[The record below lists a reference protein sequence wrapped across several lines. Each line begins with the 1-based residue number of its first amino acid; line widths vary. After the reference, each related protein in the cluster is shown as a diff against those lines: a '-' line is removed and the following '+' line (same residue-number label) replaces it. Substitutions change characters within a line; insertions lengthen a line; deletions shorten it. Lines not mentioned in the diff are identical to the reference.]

1 VGATAPNPTRTPQ
14 QMNKTNFTV
23 GVVFTCF
30 SFFYYFYLIPT
41 QIIVSTI
48 ESEFAGRI
56 FRPETFPQITISI
69 FGLLSVLFAGN
80 ALREKEASKSKP
92 ESSGRST
99 LQALFVFTLAVVYVY
114 ALEFFG
120 FHLTSPIFL
129 AILIIFFGTRDWRFV
144 APVALLTPVVI
155 ERLFWFS
162 FKVVLPEGEL
172 FVGAS

>member
-1 VGATAPNPTRTPQ
+1 MNVRPRHAVGI
-14 QMNKTNFTV
+14 
-23 GVVFTCF
+23 VFI
-30 SFFYYFYLIPT
+30 FFRFIYYLYLIPT
-41 QIIVSTI
+41 QIISSTA

-56 FRPETFPQITISI
+56 FRPETFPQITIAI
-69 FGLLSVLFAGN
+69 FGLLSVLLTGN
-80 ALREKEASKSKP
+80 ALREKGAP
-92 ESSGRST
+92 ESMPGSSRRSSF
-99 LQALFVFTLAVVYVY
+99 QAFFVFTLAVVYVY
-114 ALEFFG
+114 ALEWFG

-129 AILIIFFGTRDWRFV
+129 ASLIIFFGTRDWRFV

>member
-1 VGATAPNPTRTPQ
+1 MNRTNLIVGI
-14 QMNKTNFTV
+14 
-23 GVVFTCF
+23 VFFLF
-30 SFFYYFYLIPT
+30 SLVYYFYLIPT
-41 QIIVSTI
+41 QIVLSTA

-56 FRPETFPQITISI
+56 FRPETFPQITIAI
-69 FGLLSVLFAGN
+69 FGFVSVLLAGN
-80 ALREKEASKSKP
+80 ALREKGEP
-92 ESSGRST
+92 EFMSGQSRRSS
-99 LQALFVFTLAVVYVY
+99 LQAFFVFILAVVYVY
-114 ALEFFG
+114 ALEWFG

-129 AILIIFFGTRDWRFV
+129 AVLIIFFGTRDWRFV

>member
-1 VGATAPNPTRTPQ
+1 MLGVVRL
-14 QMNKTNFTV
+14 MNRTNFIV
-23 GVVFTCF
+23 GIVFIIF

-41 QIIVSTI
+41 QIISSTA

-56 FRPETFPQITISI
+56 FRPETFPQITIAI
-69 FGLLSVLFAGN
+69 FGLVSVLLAGN
-80 ALREKEASKSKP
+80 ALRKTGTP
-92 ESSGRST
+92 ELMPGSSRRSSF
-99 LQALFVFTLAVVYVY
+99 QALFVFILAVVYVY
-114 ALEFFG
+114 ALEWFG

-162 FKVVLPEGEL
+162 FKVMLPEGEL